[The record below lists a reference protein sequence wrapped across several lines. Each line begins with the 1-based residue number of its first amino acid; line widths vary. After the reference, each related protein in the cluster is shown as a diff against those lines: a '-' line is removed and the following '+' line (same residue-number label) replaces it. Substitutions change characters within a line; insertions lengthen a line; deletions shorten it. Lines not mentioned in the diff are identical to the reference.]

1 MKPIIDATT
10 MVVTNKVDALR
21 LKNEQF
27 YDDLEIATDKF
38 LDHDWGIT
46 AEESVEANNEALES
60 GDMILAVYETCEG
73 NIWIITDDGH
83 ELTTILFPEEY

>member
-1 MKPIIDATT
+1 VKPIIDATT